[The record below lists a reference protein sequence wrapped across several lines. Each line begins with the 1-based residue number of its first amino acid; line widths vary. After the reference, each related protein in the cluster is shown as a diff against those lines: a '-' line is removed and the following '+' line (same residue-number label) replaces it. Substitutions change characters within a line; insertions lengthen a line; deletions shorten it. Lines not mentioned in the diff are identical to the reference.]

1 MKRSRMKATEIV
13 IEQEASESSSEDL
26 NISDILY
33 DDGDGEAL
41 SDESENEEGGDEES
55 YDSEGGS
62 ASDSNT
68 DESFDFDLYL

>member
-1 MKRSRMKATEIV
+1 MKRLRMKATEIV
-13 IEQEASESSSEDL
+13 VEQEASESSSEDL
-26 NISDILY
+26 SFSDILY
-33 DDGDGEAL
+33 DGAGEAL

-62 ASDSNT
+62 ASDSDA